1 MRFRIIEN
9 KKIKETPYEIF
20 YFDENNS
27 RGPKWLKVV
36 WDEESYIHFCDKNF
50 VATIDVANTK
60 AKEFYEKWTKE
71 NGKIVSEFEIN

>member
-50 VATIDVANTK
+50 VATIDEANTK
-60 AKEFYEKWTKE
+60 AKICLVI
-71 NGKIVSEFEIN
+71 GKKNMTMMTDRQ